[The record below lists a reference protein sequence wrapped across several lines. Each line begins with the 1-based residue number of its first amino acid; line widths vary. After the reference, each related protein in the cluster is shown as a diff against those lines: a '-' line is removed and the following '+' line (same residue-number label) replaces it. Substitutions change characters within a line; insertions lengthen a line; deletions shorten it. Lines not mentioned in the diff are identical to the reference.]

1 MMNRQEF
8 EARYNELLVQ
18 LIQTKTA
25 LSGELSEI
33 LASFYEGREL
43 KGMCLRSGSNYS
55 FALEQTASFHYDK
68 IEWNKPPPH
77 KTLLFID
84 DKDHLIFKNLILPKE
99 NELLDLK
106 KHFDIRR
113 NMNIDVLDEFTPIQ
127 DIRRS
132 ILKWFCLR
140 EFTPITGHNFLVLII
155 KLFNLFVELQEDY
168 QKTEPSVR

>member
-1 MMNRQEF
+1 MNKQEF
-8 EARYNELLVQ
+8 EERYNELLVQ

-68 IEWNKPPPH
+68 IEWNKPH